1 MFSEDDFKGY
11 FQETEDVIKKTLF
24 FYTDLLNEVQDR
36 AVRNKLLPLMTENV
50 EMFRWLKKKKEKLF

>member
-11 FQETEDVIKKTLF
+11 FQETEDVIKKTLV